1 MQGKNRFKDKDNFTF
16 GLFSLFKAKKPLND
30 TFVIFNTAC
39 FGDVLL
45 CNSLCQ
51 NIKAL
56 YSNSKVV
63 FVVDKPFVEVAK
75 FQKDVDEVVAY
86 DKKGKHKGLL
96 GLLKFIK
103 DFEYKNPYASFIT
116 YRNFRNFMIAK
127 MVGSKHVVNG
137 QNYKKSLS
145 TQVKHNNLLKA
156 ITNNSIENYPIK
168 FNVRPEIPEKFVGK
182 FSKNDKYIVLCSIS
196 KKESKDMPIE
206 VAAEFVKKINKDNQ
220 YKILYVGVGNKCRR
234 YADLLRSKGCDF
246 IDLVDKT
253 SILELA
259 QLVRLCK
266 ASVSVDTGTLHL
278 SYALGV
284 PTVAIFYDTGL
295 ISNWAPDE
303 NLYNVKVLDAKS
315 SVETIITEMENV
327 IVKGEVDV

>member
-1 MQGKNRFKDKDNFTF
+1 MQGKNIFKNKDNFI
-16 GLFSLFKAKKPLND
+16 FSLFNWFKAKKTLNN

-51 NIKAL
+51 NIKTL
-56 YSNSKVV
+56 YPNSKVV
-63 FVVDKPFVEVAK
+63 FVVDKTFVDAAK
-75 FQKDVDEVVAY
+75 FQKDVDEVIAF
-86 DKKGKHKGLL
+86 DKNGEHKSFL
-96 GLLKFIK
+96 GILKFIK
-103 DFEYKNPYASFIT
+103 DFEYKQPYASFVT
-116 YRNFRNFMIAK
+116 YRSAINFAIAK
-127 MVGSKHVVNG
+127 MIGSKYCVSG
-137 QNYKKSLS
+137 KIYKNPLS
-145 TQVKHNNLLKA
+145 TQIKHNSLLKA
-156 ITNNSIENYPIK
+156 ITNNSIKNYPIK
-168 FNVRPEIPEKFVGK
+168 FNVKPEIPEKLLGEI
-182 FSKNDKYIVLCSIS
+182 SENNKYIVLCTIS

-206 VAAEFVKKINKDNQ
+206 IATEFIKRINKDNQ
-220 YKILYVGVGNKCRR
+220 YKILFVGVGDKCQK
-234 YADLLRSKGCDF
+234 YADLLKDRGCNF

-259 QLVRLCK
+259 QLVKICK

-284 PTVAIFYDTGL
+284 PTVAVFYDTGL

-303 NLYNVKVLDAKS
+303 NLYNVKVLDANS